1 MLVLYGHCPNSFR
14 PPPQS
19 NGQTWK
25 KVPQT
30 ILASPYTPGQHGKK
44 VPKTML
50 ETTHFIYLT
59 NPPVPER
66 SNSLD
71 IPQLYIAINLA
82 KILKEET
89 PEYLKCIKTLLFRVF
104 FSSYSISFGAT
115 FPIPPPTG
123 HCKSAW
129 MPSKLPQKFNS
140 KSPQNLSCAVSKT
153 QLWLLTPRYMGSRHF
168 YRLRFHAQKFKERI
182 WKYKKWNILMPPV
195 LIQFY

>member
-1 MLVLYGHCPNSFR
+1 MEKNTFQKG
-14 PPPQS
+14 
-19 NGQTWK
+19 
-25 KVPQT
+25 
-30 ILASPYTPGQHGKK
+30 AS
-44 VPKTML
+44 L
-50 ETTHFIYLT
+50 YLT
-59 NPPVPER
+59 NPPVPVR
-66 SNSLD
+66 SKSLD

-129 MPSKLPQKFNS
+129 MPSKLPQKFDS

-153 QLWLLTPRYMGSRHF
+153 QLWLLTPRYMGFRHF
-168 YRLRFHAQKFKERI
+168 HRLRFHAQKFKERI
-182 WKYKKWNILMPPV
+182 WMYKRWNTLMPPV
-195 LIQFY
+195 LIQFYWKSWLPNIWKGEVCCNQLDFRILGLWSTKVFIA

>member
-1 MLVLYGHCPNSFR
+1 M
-14 PPPQS
+14 
-19 NGQTWK
+19 
-25 KVPQT
+25 
-30 ILASPYTPGQHGKK
+30 
-44 VPKTML
+44 
-50 ETTHFIYLT
+50 
-59 NPPVPER
+59 PVR
-66 SNSLD
+66 SKSLD

-129 MPSKLPQKFNS
+129 MPSKLPQKFDS

-153 QLWLLTPRYMGSRHF
+153 QLRLLPPDIWGLGTFTDLDFTPRSLKRGFGCIKDEIHWCHPCWF
-168 YRLRFHAQKFKERI
+168 NFTGKAGCQTFEKGKCAATN
-182 WKYKKWNILMPPV
+182 WILE
-195 LIQFY
+195 F